1 MRKDRWKDG
10 KLNYQVRVMVIWI
23 EKLEMVG
30 TGALNSIKGRS
41 CATIR
46 MILFD
51 MANIGMIKGMDQRTS
66 KSPVKEVSSDI
77 RTLRDGDG
85 NRRGVIRVFR
95 HTIGRRYSCQW

>member
-10 KLNYQVRVMVIWI
+10 KLNYQARVMVIWI
-23 EKLEMVG
+23 EKLETVG

-41 CATIR
+41 CATNR

-51 MANIGMIKGMDQRTS
+51 MANIGMIEGMDQRTS